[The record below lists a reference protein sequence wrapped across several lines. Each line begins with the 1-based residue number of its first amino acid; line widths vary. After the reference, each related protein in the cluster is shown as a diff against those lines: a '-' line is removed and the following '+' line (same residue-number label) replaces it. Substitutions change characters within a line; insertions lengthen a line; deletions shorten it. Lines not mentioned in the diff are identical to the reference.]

1 MSTILSI
8 HSLYVYPIKSLAGV
22 SLSQAKVEEQG
33 FELDRRWMLVD
44 EEGRF
49 LSQRTLPGMATI
61 KVEIGD
67 HSLDVFVSSRPED
80 RIRVPL
86 HAVGEE
92 ISVKVWDDEMLAR
105 LVDPQID
112 AWFSQKLGVK
122 ARLVHMSSP
131 KARKVD
137 PRYAVNEESVSFAD
151 GMPYLIIGEESLND
165 LNSRLEFPVSMDRFR
180 PNIVFSG
187 GTPFQEDSFQR
198 IKIGEID
205 FQLVKPCARCVMITV
220 DQQSGSK
227 GKEPLKTLAT
237 YRTKNKKIYF
247 GQNMV
252 ALSSG
257 KLRVGDLIQ
266 VS

>member
-8 HSLYVYPIKSLAGV
+8 QSLYVYPIKSLAGV

-49 LSQRTLPGMATI
+49 LSQRTLAGMATI

-92 ISVKVWDDEMLAR
+92 ISVKVWDDEILAR

-112 AWFSQKLGVK
+112 AWFSQKLGVN
-122 ARLVHMSSP
+122 ARLVYMFSP

-137 PRYAVNEESVSFAD
+137 PRYAVNDESVSFAD

>member
-8 HSLYVYPIKSLAGV
+8 QSLYVYPIKSLAGV

-92 ISVKVWDDEMLAR
+92 ISVKVWDDEILAR

-112 AWFSQKLGVK
+112 AWFSQKLGVN
-122 ARLVHMSSP
+122 ARLVYMFSP

-137 PRYAVNEESVSFAD
+137 PRYAVNDESVSFAD